1 MSKQMMKGLGF
12 VMLLVASL
20 NSVAFAEGGT
30 QNAEVVRHII
40 FWIGALA
47 VVYLMSKSLFKEQ
60 FHERKTLRRLMR
72 EIGPFYPEFD
82 IDAIKR
88 WVHRCAPHVW
98 NIYRTNNL
106 ETLDGF
112 LTAEFVRDY
121 TSGGPKRV
129 SAKGETLVF
138 EKILKVHPLGI
149 YVVAEGQLPS
159 GIELMLR
166 LEEKVQ
172 RVTAIAP
179 KPSEKPRF
187 TQVQTFWTMRHE
199 SGRWKLNRVWEAE
212 DDVKDLADRPEVP
225 NVKEWMPGRTVQREV
240 SDS

>member
-1 MSKQMMKGLGF
+1 
-12 VMLLVASL
+12 
-20 NSVAFAEGGT
+20 
-30 QNAEVVRHII
+30 
-40 FWIGALA
+40 
-47 VVYLMSKSLFKEQ
+47 MSKSLFKEQ

-72 EIGPFYPEFD
+72 EIGPVYPEFD
-82 IDAIKR
+82 LDAIKR

-106 ETLDGF
+106 DTLDGF

-121 TSGGPKRV
+121 ASGGPKRV

-179 KPSEKPRF
+179 NQATNLGLLG
-187 TQVQTFWTMRHE
+187 TQH
-199 SGRWKLNRVWEAE
+199 SGQCDTKVVAGSSIECGKLKTTSKTLQKE
-212 DDVKDLADRPEVP
+212 EVR
-225 NVKEWMPGRTVQREV
+225 M
-240 SDS
+240 